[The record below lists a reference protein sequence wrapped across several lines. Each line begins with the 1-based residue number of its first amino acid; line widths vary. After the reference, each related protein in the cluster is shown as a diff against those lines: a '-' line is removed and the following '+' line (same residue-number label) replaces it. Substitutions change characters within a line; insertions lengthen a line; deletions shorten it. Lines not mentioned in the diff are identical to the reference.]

1 MVVSFSFRLEFL
13 EALLGLS
20 ERSRALDLE
29 WDLDLVLKLKV
40 EAVLVFFS
48 FSTSR
53 PRLFS
58 GVRERRFPGETD
70 ILVKK
75 LFFFFGGEACPA
87 RPLLPGE
94 TVTLPGD

>member
-1 MVVSFSFRLEFL
+1 MVASFSFRLEFL

-29 WDLDLVLKLKV
+29 RDLDLDLKLKGD
-40 EAVLVFFS
+40 AVLVFFS

-58 GVRERRFPGETD
+58 GVRERRFPGEID
-70 ILVKK
+70 ILLKNE
-75 LFFFFGGEACPA
+75 FFFFGEDAVA
-87 RPLLPGE
+87 RPLPGE
-94 TVTLPGD
+94 ILTLPGD